1 MNAASLIL
9 KIIAGVFVALIIT
22 IVAIVTLV
30 DPNDYRDQI
39 TNAVKQQTGRDF
51 SVANMSLSIFPKLS
65 IDLEQAK
72 LSNADGFGQTPFVEI
87 NKVQVG
93 AALLPLLSSSL
104 QVDTLTLQGLR
115 INLQKN
121 KEGKTNWDDL
131 IAANNDEKVSPS
143 DEQKGDPLSALAQLD
158 IGGINI
164 EDGYLLWDDQQTPQK
179 IELTGLSLNTGA
191 IALGEY
197 FTINIAVN
205 SKIQQPQIDNQ
216 LSASIEAMLGKNG
229 EYGLRNLQLENQ
241 MSGKD
246 FIIQQLTL
254 KAALPEFSLKE
265 DALSI
270 AKATLDYDISL
281 DKTMPITQSSGA
293 LTMGP
298 VNGNLKTQQFNI
310 EKLNLQSNLNGE
322 KLDKAPLNLSAQAAI
337 DMQKQI
343 ANIRELKLQ
352 AMQVNG
358 TGEIKVA
365 QLTSEPTVHANIN
378 LAETNLRTLLT
389 QLGITLP
396 AMQNKDSLTRFAS
409 QMTVDYSTKPQAVKL
424 SKLQVK
430 LDDSTLNGQLS
441 VANFAK
447 PDVNFKL
454 GLDKIIVDAYLPP
467 KAKQEKQAPAAD
479 PNAKI
484 ELPTE
489 MLRSLGITGE
499 LNVKQLQYDKI
510 KATNVI
516 LVTVA
521 KNGLINA
528 KPIRAQAF
536 NTQINASAQ
545 LDVRKDTPKYQITTN
560 TANLP
565 IGDVLIAVADTDKLS
580 GKGSV
585 NANLTTSGH
594 SINDFK
600 KGLNG
605 ALDLNLKDGAVK
617 GFNLA
622 QSIRNAKAK
631 ISGQPAPT
639 TNEVQQTDFSSLI
652 GKFTIKNGVVNT
664 KQLSALAPF
673 MRINGSGTINIPPQ
687 TLDYLVKTKIVG
699 SDKGQG
705 GEALQDLN
713 GLTIPVKLTGDLTS
727 PKIALDLNSILEQ
740 KTKQQIE
747 QKKEEVVKDL
757 EKQLKENLFKG
768 FKF

>member
-9 KIIAGVFVALIIT
+9 KIIAGVFAALIIT
-22 IVAIVTLV
+22 VIAIITLV
-30 DPNDYRDQI
+30 DPNDYRDEI

-72 LSNADGFGQTPFVEI
+72 LSNAEGFSETAFVEVD
-87 NKVQVG
+87 KVQVG

-131 IAANNDEKVSPS
+131 IAAKDDEKVSPS
-143 DEQKGDPLSALAQLD
+143 DEQKGDPLSALAQLN

-164 EDGYLLWDDQQTPQK
+164 EDGYLLWDDRQTLQK

-191 IALGEY
+191 ITLGEY
-197 FTINIAVN
+197 FTINIAVT
-205 SKIQQPQIDNQ
+205 SKIQQPRIDNQ

-229 EYGLRNLQLENQ
+229 EYGLRNLQLENR

-281 DKTMPITQSSGA
+281 DNTMPITQSSGA

-298 VNGNLKTQQFNI
+298 VNGNLKTQQFKI

-337 DMQKQI
+337 DMQKQTAKI
-343 ANIRELKLQ
+343 GELKLQ

-358 TGEIKVA
+358 TGEIKIA
-365 QLTSEPTVHANIN
+365 QLTSEPTVHADVN

-389 QLGITLP
+389 QLGISLP
-396 AMQNKDSLTRFAS
+396 TMQNKNSLTRFAS
-409 QMTVDYSTKPQAVKL
+409 QMTLDYSTKPQSVKL
-424 SKLQVK
+424 TKLQVK

-447 PDVNFKL
+447 PDINFKL
-454 GLDKIIVDAYLPP
+454 GLDKIIVDAYLAP
-467 KAKQEKQAPAAD
+467 KTKQEKQTPTAD

-489 MLRSLGITGE
+489 MLRSLSIAGE

-510 KATNVI
+510 KATDVV
-516 LVTVA
+516 LVTAA
-521 KNGLINA
+521 KNGLITA

-536 NTQINASAQ
+536 NTQINASSQ
-545 LDVRKDTPKYQITTN
+545 LDVRTNTPKYQITTN

-565 IGDVLIAVADTDKLS
+565 IGEVLIAVADTDKLS

-585 NANLTTSGH
+585 NANLTTSGD

-600 KGLNG
+600 KALNG
-605 ALDLNLKDGAVK
+605 SLDLDLKDGAVK

-631 ISGQPAPT
+631 ISGQPAPA

-664 KQLSALAPF
+664 EQLSALAPF
-673 MRINGSGTINIPPQ
+673 MRIEGSGTINIPPQ
-687 TLDYLVKTKIVG
+687 TLNYLVKTKIVG

-713 GLTIPVKLTGDLTS
+713 GLTIPVKLNGDLTS